1 MRPAKIGIYL
11 SKPKYLLCSMHLK
24 IGKDLELCY
33 RLLVE
38 GIPVAIPTETVYGLA
53 ANAFDENAVSK
64 VFEIKNRPK
73 FDPLIVHC
81 ATVGDVKGVGKNIP
95 QELLDLA
102 IEFWPG
108 PLTIVVDKSE
118 EIPDIVTA
126 GLDTVAVRIPNH
138 PLTLDLLYGL
148 YFPLAAPSANPF
160 TYVSPTSAFHVLD
173 QLGDEIEY
181 ILDGDECEVGLE
193 STIIRMKND
202 QIEVMRLGGI
212 STEDLQAK
220 TKLNV
225 VLLHD
230 VDREKMPGSHKKH
243 YSNNKK
249 IELLPNGSDTPEL
262 DKKEAA
268 ITFKKS
274 KSGDNI
280 YALSE
285 NGDINEAAKNLFRTL
300 RMLDIQEITKVFIE
314 LAPETG
320 LGPAINERLKRAAAV

>member
-1 MRPAKIGIYL
+1 
-11 SKPKYLLCSMHLK
+11 MHLK

-38 GIPVAIPTETVYGLA
+38 GNPVAIPTETVYGLA
-53 ANAFDENAVSK
+53 VNAFDENAVSK

-81 ATVGDVKGVGKNIP
+81 ATIDDVKGVGKNIP

-102 IEFWPG
+102 IAFWPG
-108 PLTIVVDKSE
+108 PLTIVVNKSE

-126 GLDTVAVRIPNH
+126 GLDTVAIRIPNH

-173 QLGDEIEY
+173 QLGDKIEY
-181 ILDGDECEVGLE
+181 ILDGGECEVGLE
-193 STIIRMKND
+193 STIIRMKNG

-212 STEDLQAK
+212 SIEDLKAK
-220 TKLNV
+220 TELNV
-225 VLLHD
+225 VLLND
-230 VDREKMPGSHKKH
+230 EQKENMPGSHKKH
-243 YSNNKK
+243 YSNNKV
-249 IELLPNGSDTPEL
+249 IELLPHGSDLPEL
-262 DKKEAA
+262 GSSEAA
-268 ITFKKS
+268 ILFSNTKT
-274 KSGDNI
+274 GNNI
-280 YALSE
+280 YSLSE
-285 NGDINEAAKNLFRTL
+285 KGDINEAARNLFSTL
-300 RMLDIQEITKVFIE
+300 RMLDKPELSKVYIE

-320 LGPAINERLKRAAAV
+320 LGPAINERLRRAAAV